1 MIDPVQSI
9 RIATNLA
16 ERFRAL
22 IVPAGS
28 IVSGTLADFELRI
41 GEAQQIY
48 PEIWRHLDDAYGVL
62 EERGA
67 DTAKFDELRRG
78 ELVHMGVTDIDS
90 RTEIN
95 YVALMTGRL
104 RMQTVKTAT
113 FNSAGYARAVAACK
127 ALMAAM
133 PEVDWDAL
141 AKAEDKEIRAAG
153 SLQAGKYI
161 GIVKWAAIAGVLG
174 GVAFGAYK
182 LFTRG
187 GDPDEN
193 RAREEAQAKHNE
205 EIFLRE
211 EVARRHTAVV
221 TARDQYEESCKDL
234 DRAQYVRMLREDSQT
249 LEAAKVEKEIC
260 RRKPPRCGEG
270 RDDAQARIIEKFE
283 LVDERGEDWI
293 WRCAGGY
300 FKLGG
305 GEAQPGLAVALTAK
319 TKAGKKLTVRGIVD
333 RDGRSDLV
341 PLAVWPHEINYIE
354 AADLDNDGGAEVVTA
369 YPQGIGVA
377 RVGVG
382 ALKDLEPLP
391 VLAIEATGHACTGT
405 VEVVTDPET
414 QKSERLAVTVDDTA
428 GGKGCP
434 KPGYHAYVLQGDK
447 LVDAAPPE

>member
-9 RIATNLA
+9 RIASNLA

-62 EERGA
+62 KERGA
-67 DTAKFDELRRG
+67 DIAQFDELRRG
-78 ELVHMGVTDIDS
+78 ELVHMGVTDIEA

-95 YVALMTGRL
+95 YMALMTGRL

-133 PEVDWDAL
+133 PDVDWAAL
-141 AKAEDKEIRAAG
+141 AKAEDQEIRAAG
-153 SLQAGKYI
+153 SLQAGKYL
-161 GIVKWAAIAGVLG
+161 GIIKWAAVAGVLG

-193 RAREEAQAKHNE
+193 LAREHEQAKHHE
-205 EIFLRE
+205 EMFLRE
-211 EVARRHTAVV
+211 EVARRHSDLI
-221 TARDQYEESCKDL
+221 TARDLFEESCKDL
-234 DRAQYVRMLREDSQT
+234 DRAQYVRLLRYDSQT
-249 LEAAKVEKEIC
+249 TEAAKVEKEPC
-260 RRKPPRCGEG
+260 RPKPPRCGEG
-270 RDDAQARIIEKFE
+270 RDDVQARILEKFD
-283 LVDERGEDWI
+283 LVDERGDDWI
-293 WRCAGGY
+293 WRCAGGF

-319 TKAGKKLTVRGIVD
+319 TKAGKKLTVRGVVA

-341 PLAVWPHEINYIE
+341 PLATWPHEINYIE
-354 AADLDNDGGAEVVTA
+354 AADLDADGGAEIVTV
-369 YPQGIGVA
+369 YPQGVGIA

-382 ALKDLEPLP
+382 TLTDLEPLP

-405 VEVVTDPET
+405 VEVVPDPET
-414 QKSERLAVTVDDTA
+414 QKSDRLEISIDDTA
-428 GGKGCP
+428 TGKGCP
-434 KPGYHAYVLQGDK
+434 KPGFHAFVLKGDK